1 MPKDEDIL
9 QLVSPA
15 LLSEVEDPGCWG
27 QDAALLLGP
36 PSCIGPSGRWRSEC
50 GGSTSPALPNWGC
63 QARPRAGAA
72 GCFNR
77 GCAGEGGG
85 AGLGQQDS
93 CQGVRKERGPV
104 GPARLARSCGS
115 RETPVPHTT
124 PCLAS
129 SERVSYRCVHT
140 HRHTHSIPHFR
151 VLPFTLHTM
160 DHPIHKQRTL
170 DTQPH
175 TAHPSTS
182 TPYTAVC
189 DDTHHLPDTP
199 YQALTTI
206 HTTPR
211 CYTQAPTTPHPR
223 PQTSQR
229 TTHSSASQIPTT
241 QHRSVSH
248 HIHLDFSSPQHE
260 HLGHHRCLLLSQHV
274 SPQTSRSLL
283 HPSTGTCAHRCHS
296 NPDFHNHD
304 ASANALSVT
313 ASTRRSPTAHR
324 AGTTDAARGGPC
336 PHTCIPVYA
345 TRSVRVTHAH
355 SHTHAV
361 SLCFAPS
368 SDPKSRAALCPVPGF
383 LVSWVPARCQL
394 ACPPRSLPP
403 PPPTRRRPRAKPGR
417 SWGLQCWLLPWMCS
431 HNHCNHS
438 AMLGPM
444 PLWEP
449 PACDLDCPLALPG
462 EGEAGAGGSPQV
474 SRALPLRPQ
483 AVCWG
488 DGV

>member
-1 MPKDEDIL
+1 MGAAPARHCPTGDARPVPGLGLLVASIGAVLGKGEALALASRIPARVSGRSVAQWALPDWHVPVAPVRHL
-9 QLVSPA
+9 FPTPLPAWPRVSVSPID
-15 LLSEVEDPGCWG
+15 V
-27 QDAALLLGP
+27 
-36 PSCIGPSGRWRSEC
+36 
-50 GGSTSPALPNWGC
+50 ST
-63 QARPRAGAA
+63 
-72 GCFNR
+72 
-77 GCAGEGGG
+77 
-85 AGLGQQDS
+85 
-93 CQGVRKERGPV
+93 
-104 GPARLARSCGS
+104 
-115 RETPVPHTT
+115 HTDT
-124 PCLAS
+124 
-129 SERVSYRCVHT
+129 HT
-140 HRHTHSIPHFR
+140 VPHFR

-274 SPQTSRSLL
+274 RPQTSRSLL

-336 PHTCIPVYA
+336 PHTC
-345 TRSVRVTHAH
+345 TRLCHALRARHTRTLTH
-355 SHTHAV
+355 TCCL
-361 SLCFAPS
+361 SLF
-368 SDPKSRAALCPVPGF
+368 
-383 LVSWVPARCQL
+383 
-394 ACPPRSLPP
+394 
-403 PPPTRRRPRAKPGR
+403 
-417 SWGLQCWLLPWMCS
+417 
-431 HNHCNHS
+431 
-438 AMLGPM
+438 
-444 PLWEP
+444 
-449 PACDLDCPLALPG
+449 
-462 EGEAGAGGSPQV
+462 
-474 SRALPLRPQ
+474 RPQ
-483 AVCWG
+483 L
-488 DGV
+488 